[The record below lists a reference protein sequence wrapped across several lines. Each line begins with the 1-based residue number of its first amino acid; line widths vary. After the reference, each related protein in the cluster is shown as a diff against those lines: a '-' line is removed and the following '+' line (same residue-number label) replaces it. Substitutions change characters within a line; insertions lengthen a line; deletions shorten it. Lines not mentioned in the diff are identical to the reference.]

1 MNYEELLKEENEE
14 GIIYKNKMLE
24 ELEQELEN
32 EKEYGEKLRKTFNK
46 IRHDN
51 LQEEEKLKHFQQ
63 MNT

>member
-1 MNYEELLKEENEE
+1 MVNYEELLKEENEE
-14 GIIYKNKMLE
+14 VIIYKNKMLE

-51 LQEEEKLKHFQQ
+51 LQ
-63 MNT
+63 

>member
-1 MNYEELLKEENEE
+1 MVNYEELLKEENEE

-51 LQEEEKLKHFQQ
+51 LQ
-63 MNT
+63 